1 MTDSPSSHTP
11 AAASVTGLGTAVI
24 QPASMSSFMG
34 VPTSAKPAGARVAV
48 LGVPFDCGAHPTRIG
63 SRLGP
68 AAIRQQSSLVRRF
81 SVTGPDTDPIQALG
95 LVDCGD
101 VALTPGSTDAS
112 YPNIQRAVA
121 SILEADAIPLTF
133 GGDGAVT
140 LPQLRAL
147 AARYPD
153 LALLHF
159 DAHTDAY
166 DMTGHNTATTFT
178 RAAEEGLIDVATSI
192 HVGAR
197 GPTFMPGV
205 LAHTRA
211 LGYEV
216 ITFGDWRTRG
226 SHELLAHLHR
236 RLQGRPVY
244 LCFDMDFF
252 DPSCAP
258 GVCSPVWGGALA
270 GEGLALLEGLQGL
283 QFVAFD
289 INTVSPPH
297 DPGGQ
302 TAYLAA
308 TVAWQCL
315 WLALNVPTLNGGRT

>member
-1 MTDSPSSHTP
+1 MTTSSQPGLTP
-11 AAASVTGLGTAVI
+11 AARATGLTSFA
-24 QPASMSSFMG
+24 QPTSAASFMG
-34 VPTSAKPAGARVAV
+34 VPLATDPRGARAAI
-48 LGVPFDCGAHPTRIG
+48 LGVPFDCGSHPTRIG
-63 SRLGP
+63 ARLGP
-68 AAIRQQSSLVRRF
+68 SAIRQQSTLVRRF

-101 VALTPGSTDAS
+101 VILTPGSVESS

-121 SILEADAIPLTF
+121 SIAAAGAIPITF

-147 AARYPD
+147 AGEHAD
-153 LALLHF
+153 LAVLHF

-178 RAAEEGLIDVATSI
+178 RAAEEGLIDAGASI
-192 HVGAR
+192 HIGAR

-205 LAHTRA
+205 LAHTRS

-216 ITFGDWRTRG
+216 IEFNDWRARG
-226 SHELLAHLHR
+226 TDHLLGHLHQ
-236 RLQGRPVY
+236 RLKGRPVY

-258 GVCSPVWGGALA
+258 GVCAPVWGGALA

-283 QFVAFD
+283 NFVAFD

-297 DPGGQ
+297 DPHGQ

-315 WLALNVPTLNGGRT
+315 WLALAAGTSNGDRN